1 MALRVGVRAVSGVGE
16 DTAQEPS
23 AGPESLVSGPQRW
36 AIIGEH
42 QRAAGGL
49 KESVHSAQ
57 KRTLEHQGSRHAL
70 SVTAPSGHLDS
81 AIEEGSGFLRIW
93 LVLQGDTSQ
102 GSGSLWHFVM
112 RTALWDPCDHWG
124 TSGFGDKIQLWI
136 SSTSA

>member
-70 SVTAPSGHLDS
+70 SVTAPLD
-81 AIEEGSGFLRIW
+81 IW
-93 LVLQGDTSQ
+93 TVLSRKEVA
-102 GSGSLWHFVM
+102 F
-112 RTALWDPCDHWG
+112 
-124 TSGFGDKIQLWI
+124 
-136 SSTSA
+136 